1 MWQML
6 LMFVVTTVLGE
17 LLRPRPKINAPK
29 PSALGEF
36 QFPTAEYG
44 RAVPVAFG
52 ECHIKGPNVT
62 WFGDLRVD
70 AITEEIDTG
79 WFSSETVTK
88 GYEYSMGAQ
97 LVFCKGFSAWELQ
110 NGSGLV
116 ELRFD
121 DKRPTALTVAATEPA
136 SATTQVSTSSGMF
149 QTVVGSTTVR
159 PPLIFTS
166 LQATAA
172 RAEYSQT
179 SIGDDPESRFT
190 RVTIRDDEL
199 YGGIEK
205 EGGVR
210 GTIDFHFGQAGA
222 VRNDYLQ
229 RVFETQ
235 DIPAYRGYCHAVLR
249 QCYIGTTSYP
259 KPVSAVV
266 RRYPWFWNTSEGW
279 QVGYDANPIAMV
291 VDLLTNGDY
300 GCGVPLD
307 QIGASFQTAAL
318 ACFNE
323 GLGLSMLFDNQSPAK
338 DLIAEVL
345 RHVDGVMYTDPA
357 TGLYELTLARDDYD
371 AADLLTLYPD
381 NVVSLEMTRP
391 SWSETQNI
399 VKINY
404 LSAEAG
410 YTPAVLT
417 QQNQSN
423 IAVRGGVRAE
433 ESFDFRGIS
442 SVANANKIAARVL
455 RTLSHPLARFQL
467 TATRAAHALR
477 PGSVFSL
484 SWPELGITDL
494 ICRVTRISYG
504 SLTEPHITLEA
515 VEDIFGVLDTQFTAP
530 PESTWQS
537 PVAALNVNAAE
548 ALIEAPFH
556 LAGKEARQVMTLAS
570 RSSSQ
575 ALGYKVQSSP
585 DGVPVITATVPKF
598 TPSGR
603 LVADYSGSTAA
614 IDADGFELYACID
627 CERVTSITDSQRLA
641 GWNLLQVDDELMTF
655 TTITPTPG
663 GFHLGGVVRGVLDTL
678 PTAHQAGARVWF
690 VSHGAGLVQSAPY
703 SSDRTITAKLLPYD
717 GSRTLDAEAAA
728 TLSVMIASRALKPY
742 TPGRLRVATV
752 GRDLVFSWAHRPRRQ
767 MLADDRIPDR
777 DYDGYAACEGTYTVA
792 VLVGGQVK
800 RTLTGLTGKQLVYTA
815 AERLADDADATKP
828 VSFRI
833 TAVEGGHSSA
843 VQETEPLVL

>member
-17 LLRPRPKINAPK
+17 LLRPRPKLNAPK

-52 ECHIKGPNVT
+52 ECHIKGPNVV
-62 WFGDLRVD
+62 WFGDLKVD
-70 AITEEIDTG
+70 AINEEIDTG

-97 LVFCKGFSAWELQ
+97 LVFCKGCSAWELDH
-110 NGSGLV
+110 GSGLV

-121 DKRPTALTVAATEPA
+121 DKRPTALTVAAAEPA
-136 SATTQVSTSSGMF
+136 SATTQASVGSGIF

-159 PPLIFTS
+159 PPLIFS
-166 LQATAA
+166 GLQATAA

-179 SIGDDPESRFT
+179 SIGADPESRFT
-190 RVTIRDDEL
+190 RVAIRDDDL

-229 RVFETQ
+229 RVFETA

-266 RRYPWFWNTSEGW
+266 RRYPWFWNTASGW
-279 QVGYDANPIAMV
+279 QIGYDANPVAMV
-291 VDLLTNGDY
+291 VDLLTNADY

-307 QIGASFQTAAL
+307 QIGESFRTAAL
-318 ACFNE
+318 ACYSE

-357 TGLYELTLARDDYD
+357 TGLYELALAREDYD
-371 AADLLTLYPD
+371 ASDLLTLDPN

-391 SWSETQNI
+391 SWSETQNV

-404 LSAEAG
+404 LNAEAG
-410 YTPAVLT
+410 YTPAVLV

-442 SVANANKIAARVL
+442 SSANANKIAARVL
-455 RTLSHPLARFQL
+455 RTLSHPLARFRL
-467 TATRAAHALR
+467 TTTRAAHALR

-484 SWPELGITDL
+484 NWPELGIAEL
-494 ICRVTRISYG
+494 VCRVTRISYG

-537 PVAALNVNAAE
+537 PVASLNVNAAE
-548 ALIEAPFH
+548 TLIEAPYH

-575 ALGYKVQSSP
+575 ALGYRVQSSP
-585 DGVPVITATVPKF
+585 DGVPVITSTVPKF

-603 LVADYSGSTAA
+603 LVEAYAGSTAA
-614 IDADGFELYACID
+614 VDPDGFELYGCID
-627 CERVTSITDSQRLA
+627 CERVTSITEQQRLA

-678 PTAHQAGARVWF
+678 PAEHAAGARVWF
-690 VSHGAGLVQSAPY
+690 VSHGAGLVQSAAY

-717 GSRTLDAEAAA
+717 SARTLDAAAA
-728 TLSVMIASRALKPY
+728 AQLSVTTASRALKPY
-742 TPGRLRVATV
+742 PPGTLRVTRV
-752 GRDLVFSWAHRPRRQ
+752 GSDLVFSWAHRPRRQ
-767 MLADDRIPDR
+767 MLADDRLVDR
-777 DYDGYAACEGTYTVA
+777 DYDGYATGECSYTVEI
-792 VLVGGQVK
+792 LVAGQVK

-815 AERLADDADATKP
+815 AERLVDDADATLP

-833 TAVEGGHSSA
+833 TAVDNGHSSA
-843 VQETEPLVL
+843 TQETDPLVM

>member
-17 LLRPRPKINAPK
+17 LLRPRPKINAPR

-52 ECHIKGPNVT
+52 ECHIKGPNVV

-79 WFSSETVTK
+79 WFSSETITK

-97 LVFCKGFSAWELQ
+97 LVFCKGFSSWELS

-121 DKRPTALTVAATEPA
+121 DKRPTALTVAAQEPA
-136 SATTQVSTSSGMF
+136 SATVQASTSGGLLQSITGPL
-149 QTVVGSTTVR
+149 VVR
-159 PPLIFTS
+159 PPAIFTA

-172 RAEYSQT
+172 AAEYSQT
-179 SIGDDPESRFT
+179 SIGDGPDSRFT
-190 RVTIRDDEL
+190 RVTVRDDDL
-199 YGGIEK
+199 FGGVEK

-210 GTIDFHFGQAGA
+210 GTIDFHYGQSGA

-235 DIPAYRGYCHAVLR
+235 DIPAYRGYCHAVMR

-279 QVGYDANPIAMV
+279 QVGYDANPIAIV
-291 VDLLTNGDY
+291 TDLLTNGDY

-307 QIGASFQTAAL
+307 QLGASFQAAAL
-318 ACFNE
+318 ACHSE

-357 TGLYELTLARDDYD
+357 TGLYELALARDDYD
-371 AADLLTLYPD
+371 AADLLALDPD

-391 SWSETQNI
+391 SWSETQNV

-404 LSAEAG
+404 LNAEAG

-417 QQNQSN
+417 QQNQAN
-423 IAVRGGVRAE
+423 ISARGGVRAE

-442 SVANANKIAARVL
+442 SSANANKIAARVL

-467 TATRAAHALR
+467 TTTRAAHALR

-504 SLTEPHITLEA
+504 SLTEPRITIEA

-556 LAGKEARQVMTLAS
+556 LAGREARQAMTLAS

-575 ALGYKVQSSP
+575 ALGYRVQSSP

-603 LVADYSGSTAA
+603 LAAGYGSTAA
-614 IDADGFELYACID
+614 IDADGFELYGCID
-627 CERVTSITDSQRLA
+627 CERVTSITESQRRA

-678 PTAHQAGARVWF
+678 PAAHAAGARVWF
-690 VSHGAGLVQSAPY
+690 ISHGAGLVQSAPY

-717 GSRTLDAEAAA
+717 GARTLDASAAA
-728 TLSVMIASRALKPY
+728 QLSVTTASRALKPY
-742 TPGRLRVATV
+742 PPGRLRVTPQ
-752 GRDLVFSWAHRPRRQ
+752 GSDLVFSWAHRPRRQ
-767 MLADDRIPDR
+767 MLADDRLVDR
-777 DYDGYAACEGTYTVA
+777 DYDGYSTVEGSYTVS
-792 VLVGGQVK
+792 VLVAGQVK
-800 RTLTGLTGKQLVYTA
+800 RTLTGLTGKQLTYTA
-815 AERLADDADATKP
+815 AERLADDADATKA

-833 TAVEGGHSSA
+833 TAVDGGHSSA
-843 VQETEPLVL
+843 VQETEPVVM